1 MRVLFVCTGNT
12 CRSPM
17 AERLARM
24 LHPDDEWES
33 AGVMPT
39 GFMHPVT
46 ARMLESRGADFLG
59 FVGRDVA
66 EVDLG
71 AFDHVVLIGE
81 TARACAPDPP
91 GGVEVHH
98 WDVADPFEVRG
109 PEADVLAAYERCA
122 EDILRRIAEL
132 VDGAASAD

>member
-24 LHPDDEWES
+24 RYPMHQWES

-39 GFMHPVT
+39 GFMHPLT
-46 ARMLESRGADFLG
+46 ARVLEARGADFLG

-66 EVDLG
+66 QLDLG

-81 TARACAPDPP
+81 TAQACVADPP
-91 GGVEVHH
+91 PHVQVHH
-98 WDVADPFEVRG
+98 WDIADPFEVRG
-109 PEADVLAAYERCA
+109 PDAEVLAAYEDCA
-122 EDILRRIAEL
+122 AEIVRRVRQL
-132 VDGAASAD
+132 VDGA